1 MPEQSQQ
8 SKQSQPM
15 RAPEKAPKI
24 APKKAPNKNQT
35 QANTPTNLAGEA
47 EPARPQGPSGPSGPQ
62 NPSDPMGS
70 NPRKRRWWLIS
81 LAAVLAVAI
90 SVGGYFAYSHFL
102 APKLG
107 ADPRSANL
115 HVTVRKNA
123 LVYDRKK
130 SDFSIKE
137 VNDQDVVVTKV
148 KSIKKGNS
156 N

>member
-1 MPEQSQQ
+1 MC
-8 SKQSQPM
+8 
-15 RAPEKAPKI
+15 APEKAPKI

-47 EPARPQGPSGPSGPQ
+47 EPARPQGPSGP
-62 NPSDPMGS
+62 MGS
-70 NPRKRRWWLIS
+70 NPRKRRWWLIA
-81 LAAVLAVAI
+81 LAAVPAVAI

-130 SDFSIKE
+130 QIFL
-137 VNDQDVVVTKV
+137 
-148 KSIKKGNS
+148 
-156 N
+156 

>member
-1 MPEQSQQ
+1 
-8 SKQSQPM
+8 M
-15 RAPEKAPKI
+15 RAPEKVPKL

-47 EPARPQGPSGPSGPQ
+47 EPARPQGPSKPSGPQ

-70 NPRKRRWWLIS
+70 NPRKRRWWLIA
-81 LAAVLAVAI
+81 LAAVPAVAI

-123 LVYDRKK
+123 LIYDRKNQI
-130 SDFSIKE
+130 FL
-137 VNDQDVVVTKV
+137 
-148 KSIKKGNS
+148 
-156 N
+156 